1 MPSGSLIEISARL
14 GELTGTMRGLAE
26 KVDAIQQNIA
36 ESEDRS
42 TESRANVHRRLD
54 ELVVR
59 TTHIE
64 QDVLTTKVRVENVEV
79 NTNDRL
85 QKVELVTDGVQIM
98 RERAL
103 GAGTAGR
110 WLIKIGIGV
119 VTFAGWILAGYTYLT
134 GKPPP

>member
-14 GELTGTMRGLAE
+14 GELTGTMRALAE

-36 ESEDRS
+36 DSEDRS

>member
-14 GELTGTMRGLAE
+14 GELTGTMRALAE

-36 ESEDRS
+36 DSEDRS

-119 VTFAGWILAGYTYLT
+119 VTFAGWVLAGYTYLT
-134 GKPPP
+134 GRPPP